1 MASSTS
7 KKVLVQRFDRET
19 IPGFVNAAAFL
30 TPGGVE
36 ILTTA
41 GALSVLPYAD
51 VKSVFFVR
59 EFTDNDPAAARR
71 SFLSRPKLD
80 GIWLRLT
87 FRDGDS
93 LEGLMPNNLLQ
104 FEPEGV
110 QVIPPDGA
118 QRVFVPRMALTSVQ
132 VLGVVGSP
140 LRSGRKKKPAGRN
153 QIGLFEETA

>member
-1 MASSTS
+1 VATSTS

-19 IPGFVNAAAFL
+19 IAGFVNAAAFL
-30 TPGGVE
+30 AREGIE
-36 ILTTA
+36 ILTTS
-41 GALSVLPYAD
+41 GAVSVLPYGD

-59 EFTDNDPAAARR
+59 DFTENDPAAARR

-80 GIWLRLT
+80 GIWLRLH

-104 FEPEGV
+104 FEAEGV
-110 QVIPPDGA
+110 HVIPPDGA
-118 QRVFVPRMALTSVQ
+118 QRVFVPRVALTSVQ

-140 LRSGRKKKPAGRN
+140 LRRGRKKPATRD